1 MPSKRSIV
9 SDKDNC
15 TIERFVLSSASVQ
28 IQAIKFVRVCHTLL
42 TKLKRSSKQTKAGG
56 TSASHIVSTEL
67 FPLQIDQNLRLN
79 LLEPRHAMELFKLMD
94 SNRAHLREWLPF
106 VDDYQSVAAATQFI
120 RRNREENDGRTRL
133 AMGIWVGELLAGVVT
148 YDYIDWSN
156 SAALIGF
163 WLGKAF
169 EGRGI
174 MTRTCRALADL
185 AFDELHL
192 NRVEISCAFE
202 NRRCR
207 LVPERLGFKKEGVSR
222 QREWLYDHFVDTVA
236 YSMLSS
242 DWTSRSFEP

>member
-1 MPSKRSIV
+1 MRSDCMPSKRSIV

-56 TSASHIVSTEL
+56 TSASHIVSK
-67 FPLQIDQNLRLN
+67 
-79 LLEPRHAMELFKLMD
+79 ELFKLMD

-120 RRNREENDGRTRL
+120 RRNREENNGRTRL

-156 SAALIGF
+156 GAALIGF